1 MNHTD
6 NSTSAPNSTRNSTPN
21 STRAKRKKDGP
32 RFKLSPL
39 VYYVPFSDKKETPEY
54 VLFWKT
60 GRREYYAPMTR
71 EECAGFLAE
80 YYAGWPEDEKALGKA
95 LAPYGAHVPERVP
108 DDKTERRRVLEKTLE
123 AVPDG
128 KLDRLLTA
136 YLQNNLAL
144 LEIFV
149 AGANFDR
156 RKAEAARRAGADETP
171 EKRAA
176 V

>member
-1 MNHTD
+1 MNHTETTTAT
-6 NSTSAPNSTRNSTPN
+6 NTPN
-21 STRAKRKKDGP
+21 ATRAKMKKGGP

-39 VYYVPFSDKKETPEY
+39 LYYVPFSDKRETPETA
-54 VLFWKT
+54 LFWKT

-71 EECAGFLAE
+71 EEAAGFLAE

-108 DDKTERRRVLEKTLE
+108 GDKTERRRVLEKTLE

-136 YLQNNLAL
+136 YLLGNLAL

-149 AGANFDR
+149 AGANHER
-156 RKAEAARRAGADETP
+156 RKVEAGGKDAG
-171 EKRAA
+171 EKRGLC
-176 V
+176 VNE

>member
-1 MNHTD
+1 MNHTETTTAT
-6 NSTSAPNSTRNSTPN
+6 NTPN
-21 STRAKRKKDGP
+21 ATRAKRKKDGP

-39 VYYVPFSDKKETPEY
+39 LYSVPFSDKRETPET

-71 EECAGFLAE
+71 EECAGFLSE

-95 LAPYGAHVPERVP
+95 LAPYGAHIPERVL
-108 DDKTERRRVLEKTLE
+108 LEKTLE

-128 KLDRLLTA
+128 MLDRLLTA

-149 AGANFDR
+149 AGVNFER
-156 RKAEAARRAGADETP
+156 RKADAGGKGAG
-171 EKRAA
+171 EKSALC
-176 V
+176 VNE

>member
-1 MNHTD
+1 MNHTN
-6 NSTSAPNSTRNSTPN
+6 NSTSAPK
-21 STRAKRKKDGP
+21 STRAKKTKGGP

-39 VYYVPFSDKKETPEY
+39 CYHVPFSDKQETPEC

-71 EECAGFLAE
+71 KECAGFLAE

-108 DDKTERRRVLEKTLE
+108 DDKTERRRVLEKMLE

-128 KLDRLLTA
+128 MLDRLLTA

-156 RKAEAARRAGADETP
+156 RKAEAGEKDAG
-171 EKRAA
+171 EKRGLC
-176 V
+176 VNE

>member
-6 NSTSAPNSTRNSTPN
+6 TTTATHTRN
-21 STRAKRKKDGP
+21 STRAKGKKDGP

-39 VYYVPFSDKKETPEY
+39 LYYVPFSDKRETPET

-71 EECAGFLAE
+71 KECAGFLAE

-108 DDKTERRRVLEKTLE
+108 DDKTERRRVLENTLA
-123 AVPDG
+123 AVPAG
-128 KLDRLLTA
+128 KYDHLLTA
-136 YLQNNLAL
+136 YLLGNLAL

-149 AGANFDR
+149 AGANHER
-156 RKAEAARRAGADETP
+156 RKVEAARHAGADETP
-171 EKRAA
+171 EKRSA

>member
-1 MNHTD
+1 MNHT
-6 NSTSAPNSTRNSTPN
+6 NTTTATNTPN
-21 STRAKRKKDGP
+21 ANRAKRKKDGP

-39 VYYVPFSDKKETPEY
+39 LYSVPFSDRRETPET

-71 EECAGFLAE
+71 EEAAGFLAE

-95 LAPYGAHVPERVP
+95 LAPYGAHIPERVP

-128 KLDRLLTA
+128 MLDRLLTA

-149 AGANFDR
+149 AGANFER
-156 RKAEAARRAGADETP
+156 RKAEAGGKGAG
-171 EKRAA
+171 EKSALC
-176 V
+176 VNE